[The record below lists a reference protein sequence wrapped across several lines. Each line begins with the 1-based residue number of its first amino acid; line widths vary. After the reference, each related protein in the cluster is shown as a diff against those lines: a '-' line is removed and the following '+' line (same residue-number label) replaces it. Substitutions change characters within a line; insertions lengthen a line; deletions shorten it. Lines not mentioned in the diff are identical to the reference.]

1 MIMENLSPDERAKSM
16 ALQWRVKQAPPSSD
30 IIWENMYYKK
40 NILYILILNISLFV
54 LFSLI
59 VNPQLIGSYIEVFLF
74 SNSNARNDLVNT
86 LRLMVQ
92 PMVILFFNSIIIPS
106 LCDLIG
112 RLEGHKTKS
121 KRQGAIMKKN
131 FYFQFMNTIIVPL
144 TVNATLSIF
153 FADF

>member
-1 MIMENLSPDERAKSM
+1 
-16 ALQWRVKQAPPSSD
+16 
-30 IIWENMYYKK
+30 MYYKK
-40 NILYILILNISLFV
+40 NLLYILILNVSLFV
-54 LFSLI
+54 LFSLV
-59 VNPQLIGSYIEVFLF
+59 VNPQLVGTYIEVLLF
-74 SNSNARNDLVNT
+74 SNSTAGNELVNI

-92 PMVILFFNSIIIPS
+92 PMVIILFNSIIIPA

-121 KRQGAIMKKN
+121 QRQAAIMKKN